1 MSPAIAAIQSD
12 WSAFLNP
19 DAELL
24 RTRKV
29 AFPRIQNG
37 PITRANTGGRF
48 SLLGNG
54 HASIA
59 AVRGLVVR
67 VRKGTLWITQAG
79 DSFDHVVR
87 AGEMFVA
94 DRTGRV
100 VISAF
105 ERGEVELEWPSRE
118 QGRAAPARELLAAAA

>member
-1 MSPAIAAIQSD
+1 MNPAIAANQSD

-24 RTRKV
+24 RTRSI
-29 AFPRIQNG
+29 AFPRLQNG
-37 PITRANTGGRF
+37 PITRANSGGRF

-54 HASIA
+54 HTSIA

-67 VRKGTLWITQAG
+67 VRKGTLWITQAR
-79 DSFDHVVR
+79 DPFDHVVR
-87 AGEMFVA
+87 AGESFVA
-94 DRTGRV
+94 DRTGRL

-118 QGRAAPARELLAAAA
+118 RERAEPRHEPTAATA

>member
-1 MSPAIAAIQSD
+1 MNTAIAANQSD

-19 DAELL
+19 DAPPVNSH
-24 RTRKV
+24 KI

-37 PITRANTGGRF
+37 PITRSNSGGRF

-54 HASIA
+54 HTSIA

-67 VRKGTLWITQAG
+67 VRKGTLWITQAR
-79 DSFDHVVR
+79 DTFDHIVR
-87 AGEMFVA
+87 AGETFVA
-94 DRTGRV
+94 DRTGRL

-105 ERGEVELEWPSRE
+105 ERGEVELEWPTRE
-118 QGRAAPARELLAAAA
+118 PERTEFASDRLAEAV